1 MKHTII
7 LSAPYM
13 MSSVER
19 FRKVIEGYYG
29 INMIVPEVK
38 QKLTEDQIISYAG
51 QFDGT
56 ICGDDVYSARVIE
69 ACVPRLKVISKWG
82 TGIDAIDKEAATRL
96 GVVVGNT
103 LNALRFP
110 FRRQRSDICFR
121 FSVRFLLWMTRCGKE
136 FGISLRQ
143 PLCQKIQ

>member
-38 QKLTEDQIISYAG
+38 QKLTDVSKKILDSEVIKIKINEVTKQLDKVRPTNSIVKDNQIMSLLLSYELLKEVTK
-51 QFDGT
+51 QLKKE
-56 ICGDDVYSARVIE
+56 E
-69 ACVPRLKVISKWG
+69 APNG
-82 TGIDAIDKEAATRL
+82 
-96 GVVVGNT
+96 
-103 LNALRFP
+103 
-110 FRRQRSDICFR
+110 
-121 FSVRFLLWMTRCGKE
+121 
-136 FGISLRQ
+136 
-143 PLCQKIQ
+143 

>member
-38 QKLTEDQIISYAG
+38 QKLTEDQIISYAVNL
-51 QFDGT
+51 T
-56 ICGDDVYSARVIE
+56 ERSAGMMFT
-69 ACVPRLKVISKWG
+69 AP
-82 TGIDAIDKEAATRL
+82 A
-96 GVVVGNT
+96 
-103 LNALRFP
+103 
-110 FRRQRSDICFR
+110 
-121 FSVRFLLWMTRCGKE
+121 
-136 FGISLRQ
+136 
-143 PLCQKIQ
+143 